1 MQEGL
6 GSSWAPGQ
14 LEPGTIWCL
23 SASLSVSL
31 SFTGKTECVPL
42 PAPKLPD
49 LTQSFYHHRETGS
62 LLELGEFLGKD
73 TDWFS

>member
-23 SASLSVSL
+23 SASLSR
-31 SFTGKTECVPL
+31 TGQPECVPL
-42 PAPKLPD
+42 LAPKLPD

-62 LLELGEFLGKD
+62 LLELREFLGKD